1 MMNRATR
8 NRVLNYF
15 QSKGAKV
22 HFNYGIQMV
31 DEELTNRLENLK
43 KWSMSDMA

>member
-1 MMNRATR
+1 MMNRATK
-8 NRVLNYF
+8 NTVLKYF

-31 DEELTNRLENLK
+31 DEDLAQQTGQP
-43 KWSMSDMA
+43 